1 MPDALDLALRRAA
14 LDRVRVLQT
23 RYDDLIPLAALRDG
37 FEFEGRRISLGSF
50 YAGIYRASAQAGP
63 AALCVV
69 TAPPKD
75 GRPAPYEDEFDE
87 VRQAFTYRFRDA
99 RTDTR
104 AAERAADA
112 DNRALLEAH
121 RLSAPLIYFRG
132 IAPGQYA
139 AVAPVVITAVDEGAR
154 LVRMQAALP
163 LADTSERGVISD
175 EDTRRY
181 ATREA
186 VYRLHQHRFRA
197 AVLRAYRSRCA
208 VCSLREASLLEASH
222 IIEDRD
228 PGGHATVVNGIS
240 LCAIHHLAY
249 DRNLMG
255 IDPEGVVHIA
265 GRLLREIDG
274 PMLKSGIQEFH
285 GARILTPR
293 RVDERPDPQRLEVRF
308 SRFERAA

>member
-1 MPDALDLALRRAA
+1 MVADRYDLARRQSALRR
-14 LDRVRVLQT
+14 VRELQV
-23 RYDDLIPLAALRDG
+23 RYDDLIPLEALKGG
-37 FEFEGRRISLGSF
+37 FEHDGRRVSFGSF
-50 YAGIYRASAQAGP
+50 YSGIFRSAEQEGP
-63 AALCVV
+63 AALCLV

-87 VRQAFTYRFRDA
+87 INHAFTYRFRDA
-99 RTDTR
+99 RQDTR
-104 AAERAADA
+104 AARRAAEV
-112 DNRALLEAH
+112 DNRALLAAYE
-121 RLSAPLIYFRG
+121 LKAPLIYFRG
-132 IAPGQYA
+132 IAPAQYA
-139 AVAPVVITAVDEGAR
+139 AVITFVDEPAR
-154 LVRMQAALP
+154 LVRLQAALP
-163 LADTSERGVISD
+163 IMDTSEGGIRSD

-208 VCSLREASLLEASH
+208 VCSLREASLLQASH

-240 LCAIHHLAY
+240 LCAIHHLVY

-274 PMLKSGIQEFH
+274 PMLKSGLQEFH
-285 GARILTPR
+285 GARILEPKR
-293 RVDERPDPQRLEVRF
+293 ADEKPDPARLEVRF
-308 SRFERAA
+308 ERFERAA